1 MSKMFLNAEGS
12 DDILEIPVLPAE
24 LSISREGGF
33 EDSQVLQL
41 GSISLPSGAGL
52 ESFSFESFIPVDN
65 TRFNTAEKVTTA
77 TDFIAKIKNW
87 IGVKGKT
94 QTPIRFIYTGGA
106 LEINGLYI
114 ITEFTHTE
122 VHGTSDINYSI
133 GFTEYVPY
141 NALKIKPVP
150 PPKSDASKDET
161 KSDAIKDETKPQT
174 KPKVVKKDVPAR
186 PPVQKPTTYKLVAG
200 DSLWRVAQRYTG
212 NGVNFEALA
221 KLNNIKAA
229 DYRRLPI
236 GLELKIPTEWTAKK

>member
-41 GSISLPSGAGL
+41 GSISLPSGASL

-87 IGVKGKT
+87 MGIKGKA

-106 LEINGLYI
+106 LDINGLYI

-150 PPKSDASKDET
+150 PPKPKAPDPSSVNKEVPKT
-161 KSDAIKDETKPQT
+161 QS
-174 KPKVVKKDVPAR
+174 KPKVVKKDVPVR

-236 GLELKIPTEWTAKK
+236 GLELKIPTDWTAKK

>member
-41 GSISLPSGAGL
+41 GSISLPSGASL

-87 IGVKGKT
+87 IGIKGKT

-106 LEINGLYI
+106 LDINGLYI

-161 KSDAIKDETKPQT
+161 KPQTKPQT

-212 NGVNFEALA
+212 SGVNFEALA

>member
-41 GSISLPSGAGL
+41 GSISLPSGASL

-65 TRFNTAEKVTTA
+65 TRFNTAEKVTAA

-87 IGVKGKT
+87 IGIKGKT

-161 KSDAIKDETKPQT
+161 KPQT

-212 NGVNFEALA
+212 NGNNYPKLA
-221 KLNNIKAA
+221 SLNNIKAA